1 VRRLTARQRTAAIA
15 LAVLA
20 LCFITLDLGGGSLR
34 ASHSGARGT
43 LGALY
48 RGTDAMLGPV
58 RRFVEG
64 MPTAGTNKGT
74 ISRLEH
80 ENAQLRGK
88 LADARAA
95 RADEHRVAALQSAAD
110 GGGYRV
116 LPGRVTALGSAD
128 GFDWTATL
136 DVGADGGVRAGQSV
150 TDGYGLVGRV
160 LHADRSSCVV
170 LLAADPGSGVGARDL
185 RNGEVGL
192 ATGHGAD
199 GFTFVPLD
207 PKANLR
213 AGDKLVTGPSSAT
226 SFVPGLSIG
235 TVTSVRAST
244 DGTTTATVHPTA
256 SPSSLDLVGVIL
268 LGSGSGG
275 GDTHAASPRA
285 PLTPSGATR

>member
-1 VRRLTARQRTAAIA
+1 VRRLTSRQRTAAIV

-20 LCFITLDLGGGSLR
+20 LCFLTLDVGGGSLR
-34 ASHSGARGT
+34 ASHNGVRGT

-64 MPTAGTNKGT
+64 LPTAGTNKGT
-74 ISRLEH
+74 IGRLEH

-88 LADARAA
+88 LAADRAA
-95 RADEHRVAALQSAAD
+95 RTDQRQLTALQAAATSE
-110 GGGYRV
+110 GYRV
-116 LPGRVTALGSAD
+116 LPARVIALGSAD

-136 DVGADGGVRAGQSV
+136 NVGTDRGVRAGQSV

-160 LHADRSSCVV
+160 LHADRSSSVV

-192 ATGHGAD
+192 ATGHGAS
-199 GFTFVPLD
+199 GFTFVPLN
-207 PKANLR
+207 PKAALR

-235 TVTSVRAST
+235 TLSSVHAST
-244 DGTTTATVHPTA
+244 DGTTTATVRPTT
-256 SPSSLDLVGVIL
+256 SPSSLDLVGVIVL
-268 LGSGSGG
+268 DNAATTDAAGGS
-275 GDTHAASPRA
+275 R
-285 PLTPSGATR
+285 

>member
-1 VRRLTARQRTAAIA
+1 MRRLTSRQRTAAIV

-20 LCFITLDLGGGSLR
+20 LCFITLDVGGGSLR
-34 ASHSGARGT
+34 ASHSGVRGT

-64 MPTAGTNKGT
+64 VPTAGTNKGT

-80 ENAQLRGK
+80 ENAQLRGR
-88 LADARAA
+88 LAADRAA
-95 RADEHRVAALQSAAD
+95 RTDQHQLSALQAAA
-110 GGGYRV
+110 GSGGYRV
-116 LPGRVTALGSAD
+116 LPARVTALGSAD

-136 DVGADGGVRAGQSV
+136 NVGTQNGVRKGQSV

-160 LHADRSSCVV
+160 LHADRSSSVV
-170 LLAADPGSGVGARDL
+170 LLSADPGSGVGARDA

-192 ATGHGAD
+192 ATGRGAA
-199 GFTFVPLD
+199 GFTFVPLN
-207 PKANLR
+207 PKAALR

-235 TVTSVRAST
+235 TVTGVHAST
-244 DGTTTATVHPTA
+244 DGTTTATVRPTT
-256 SPSSLDLVGVIL
+256 SPSSLDLVGVIVL
-268 LGSGSGG
+268 DSAGSTNAAGGS
-275 GDTHAASPRA
+275 R
-285 PLTPSGATR
+285 

>member
-1 VRRLTARQRTAAIA
+1 MRRLTLRQRTAAIV

-34 ASHSGARGT
+34 ASHSGVRGT

-64 MPTAGTNKGT
+64 VPTAGTNKGT

-80 ENAQLRGK
+80 ENAQLRGQ
-88 LADARAA
+88 LAAARAA
-95 RADEHRVAALQSAAD
+95 RTDQHQIAALQSAAD
-110 GGGYRV
+110 SGNYRV

-136 DVGADGGVRAGQSV
+136 DVGTSSGVRVGQSV

-192 ATGHGAD
+192 ATGRGTG
-199 GFTFVPLD
+199 GFSFVPLN
-207 PKANLR
+207 PKATLR
-213 AGDKLVTGPSSAT
+213 AGDKLVTGPSSAS

-235 TVTSVRAST
+235 TLSSVHAST
-244 DGTTTATVHPTA
+244 DGTTTATALPTT

-268 LGSGSGG
+268 QGG
-275 GDTHAASPRA
+275 GAGNARAAGVGVPV
-285 PLTPSGATR
+285 TPSGATP

>member
-1 VRRLTARQRTAAIA
+1 MRRLTSRQRTAAIV

-20 LCFITLDLGGGSLR
+20 LCFITLDVGGGSLR
-34 ASHSGARGT
+34 ASHSGVRGT

-64 MPTAGTNKGT
+64 VPTAGTNKGT

-80 ENAQLRGK
+80 ENAQLRGR
-88 LADARAA
+88 LAADRAA
-95 RADEHRVAALQSAAD
+95 RTDQHQLSALQAAA
-110 GGGYRV
+110 GSGGYRV
-116 LPGRVTALGSAD
+116 QPARVTALGSAD

-136 DVGADGGVRAGQSV
+136 NVGTDSGARKGQSV

-160 LHADRSSCVV
+160 LHADRSSSVV
-170 LLAADPGSGVGARDL
+170 LLAADPGSGVGARDV

-192 ATGHGAD
+192 ATGRGTG
-199 GFTFVPLD
+199 GFTFVPLN
-207 PKANLR
+207 PKATLR

-235 TVTSVRAST
+235 TVTSVHAST
-244 DGTTTATVHPTA
+244 DGTTTATVRPTT
-256 SPSSLDLVGVIL
+256 SPSSLDLVGVIVL
-268 LGSGSGG
+268 DNAGTTNAAGGS
-275 GDTHAASPRA
+275 R
-285 PLTPSGATR
+285 

>member
-1 VRRLTARQRTAAIA
+1 MRRLTSRQRTAAIV

-34 ASHSGARGT
+34 ASHSGVRGT

-48 RGTDAMLGPV
+48 RGTDAMLGPI

-64 MPTAGTNKGT
+64 VPTAGTNEGT

-80 ENAQLRGK
+80 ENAQLRGQ
-88 LADARAA
+88 LADAGASRT
-95 RADEHRVAALQSAAD
+95 DQHRIAALQSSAD
-110 GGGYRV
+110 SGNYRV

-136 DVGADGGVRAGQSV
+136 DVGTGSGVRAGQSV

-192 ATGHGAD
+192 ATGRGTG
-199 GFTFVPLD
+199 GFSFVPLN
-207 PKANLR
+207 PKATLR
-213 AGDKLVTGPSSAT
+213 AGDKLVTGPSSAS

-235 TVTSVRAST
+235 TVSSVQAST
-244 DGTTTATVHPTA
+244 DGTTTATVLPTTP
-256 SPSSLDLVGVIL
+256 PSSLDLVGVIL
-268 LGSGSGG
+268 QGSDSVQVAG
-275 GDTHAASPRA
+275 PRA